1 MFHSAPTAS
10 LDQDS
15 DTKDR
20 PLIRASTTFYDRI
33 VTDWWWWELLSWTVS
48 LACMAA
54 IIGVLWYYD
63 GKRQPEY
70 LVTGITL
77 NAYVAV
83 FAAVS
88 KAALILPV
96 SEAIGQLK
104 WIWFQKEAALW
115 DFQVYD
121 AASRGP
127 WGAALLLIKTRCR
140 LLYPVG
146 TALLLADMILDT
158 WRPWVH

>member
-1 MFHSAPTAS
+1 MSRPTITTS
-10 LDQDS
+10 PGQENKPKENKPKENKPKENKPKENKPKDQ
-15 DTKDR
+15 
-20 PLIRASTTFYDRI
+20 PLTRASTTFYDRF

-48 LACMAA
+48 FACVAA
-54 IIGVLWYYD
+54 IVSVLWYHD

-77 NAYVAV
+77 NAYVSV

-88 KAALILPV
+88 KAALLLPV

-104 WIWFQKEAALW
+104 WVWFQKGAALW
-115 DFQVYD
+115 DFQLFD

-127 WGAALLLIKTRCR
+127 WGATMLLIKTRCK
-140 LLYPVG
+140 
-146 TALLLADMILDT
+146 
-158 WRPWVH
+158 